1 MKDIVRKKMLSRR
14 NNHLKSH
21 IFKKSA
27 QIKNRLFK
35 MQEFIQ
41 ARTILFYISIKNEVF
56 THDMIRESI
65 TLGKRIIVP
74 IADKKNNRLILSELQ
89 NWDHL
94 KPGSYKILEP
104 TNEHIREVSI
114 NTIDVIIIPGI
125 AFDKFGNRIGHG
137 MGYYDRLLSNSKNA
151 IHIGL
156 AFEFQLLDKFPV
168 DDHDMRVDTI
178 ITEKRLIFC
187 SKAK

>member
-21 IFKKSA
+21 IFQKST

-35 MQEFIQ
+35 MQEFKQ
-41 ARTILFYISIKNEVF
+41 ARTILFYISFKNEVF
-56 THDMIRESI
+56 THDMIKESI

-74 IADKKNNRLILSELQ
+74 ITDKKNNRLILSELQ

-94 KPGSYKILEP
+94 KPGSYGILEP
-104 TNEHIREVSI
+104 TNEYVHEMPI
-114 NTIDVIIIPGI
+114 NTINIIIIPGI
-125 AFDKFGNRIGHG
+125 AFDEFGNRIGHG
-137 MGYYDRLLSNSKNA
+137 MGYYDRLLIYSKNS

-156 AFEFQLLDKFPV
+156 AFEFQLLNKLPV
-168 DDHDMRVDTI
+168 DDYDMGVDAI
-178 ITEKRLIFC
+178 ITEKRLIYC
-187 SKAK
+187 RNTR